1 MSWLHGAALLQTPA
15 IVFCDVDALMPVRGK
30 MAPGFDEFS
39 AGLEHAAI
47 PIIWVT
53 SRTRLQ
59 IDDPRRKLG
68 HNHPFIAEGG
78 CGVYL
83 PEGYFHLRPP
93 KTVRLGRFTCLPIA
107 EPQPAATEALDELS
121 AETGVAVV
129 PLRSLSP
136 RELAQNSGLP
146 AQQAELT
153 RHRDFD
159 ELFFFA
165 GAAEAEVRRFTAESA
180 NRHWQLR
187 QRGVLRS
194 LAVGANLKQ
203 CVRELSK
210 LYTRALRS
218 QPRIVGIACEDNA
231 SELLD
236 ACDRGFLLVDRTTSA
251 DDSNATRERLPARF
265 RELELGS
272 ADIWERITEAL
283 SGKH

>member
-1 MSWLHGAALLQTPA
+1 LLQTPA
-15 IVFCDVDALMPVRGK
+15 IVFCDVDSLLPVRGK
-30 MAPGFDEFS
+30 MAPGFDEFM
-39 AGLEHAAI
+39 AGLEHLAM
-47 PIIWVT
+47 PIVWVT
-53 SRTRLQ
+53 NRTRLQ

-83 PEGYFHLRPP
+83 PEGYFHLRPA

-107 EPQPAATEALDELS
+107 EPQPAAAEALEELS

-129 PLRSLSP
+129 PLSSLSP

-165 GAAEAEVRRFTAESA
+165 GAAEADVRRFTAESA

-187 QRGVLRS
+187 QREVLWS

-203 CVRELSK
+203 CVHDLSK

-218 QPRIVGIACEDNA
+218 QPKIVGIACEGNA
-231 SELLD
+231 SELLE
-236 ACDRGFLLVDRTTSA
+236 ACDRGFLLTGRATSTDA
-251 DDSNATRERLPARF
+251 SNITNERPPARF
-265 RELELGS
+265 REIALDS
-272 ADIWERITEAL
+272 TNVWERIVEAL
-283 SGKH
+283 SGKS

>member
-1 MSWLHGAALLQTPA
+1 LLQTPA
-15 IVFCDVDALMPVRGK
+15 IVFCDVDSLVPVRGK
-30 MAPGFDEFS
+30 MAPGFDEFI
-39 AGLEHAAI
+39 AELEHLAM
-47 PIIWVT
+47 PIVWVT
-53 SRTRLQ
+53 NRTRLQ

-83 PEGYFHLRPP
+83 PEGYFHLRPA

-107 EPQPAATEALDELS
+107 EPQPAAAEALEELS

-165 GAAEAEVRRFTAESA
+165 GAAEADVRRFTAESSD
-180 NRHWQLR
+180 RHWQLR
-187 QRGVLRS
+187 QREILWS

-203 CVRELSK
+203 CVRDLSK

-218 QPRIVGIACEDNA
+218 QPKIVGIACGDNA
-231 SELLD
+231 LELLE

-251 DDSNATRERLPARF
+251 DASNIVNERLPARF
-265 RELELGS
+265 REIALDS
-272 ADIWERITEAL
+272 TNVWERIVEAL
-283 SGKH
+283 SGKS